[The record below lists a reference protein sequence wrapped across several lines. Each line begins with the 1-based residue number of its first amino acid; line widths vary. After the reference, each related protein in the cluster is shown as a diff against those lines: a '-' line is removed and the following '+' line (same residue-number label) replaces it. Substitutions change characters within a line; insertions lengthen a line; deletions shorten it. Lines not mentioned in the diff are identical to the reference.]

1 MHKEPQVAIDEDKI
15 NGQDGLTVE
24 QRKEFVKKC
33 PRKVYKFNELKQT
46 VEIEDSSKCNLCTEC
61 HRYVDKLAQGNDKAV
76 TLGEDDNKFYFT
88 VESTGALPPVDIVK
102 KAFSILKKKIIKFD
116 KELMNNVTG
125 GMGAMGGMR

>member
-1 MHKEPQVAIDEDKI
+1 MHKEPQVSLNEDKI

-24 QRKEFVKKC
+24 QRKEFVKRC

-61 HRYVDKLAQGNDKAV
+61 HRYVDKLGPGNDKSV

-88 VESTGALPPVDIVK
+88 VEGTGALPPVDIVK
-102 KAFSILKKKIIKFD
+102 KAFTILKEKIRKFD
-116 KELMNNVTG
+116 RELMKNVTDS
-125 GMGAMGGMR
+125 MGQMR